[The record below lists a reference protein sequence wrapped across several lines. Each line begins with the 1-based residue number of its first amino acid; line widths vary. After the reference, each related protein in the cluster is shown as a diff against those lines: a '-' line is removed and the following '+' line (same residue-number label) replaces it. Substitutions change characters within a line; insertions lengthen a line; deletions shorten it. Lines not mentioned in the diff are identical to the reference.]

1 LAVCGALRPRRALAQ
16 AIGFAMDLTA
26 PCPLAGVLAQRL
38 RDEQENLTMRW
49 LERIS
54 QRVNLHPNRIFPT
67 EDMLDHVPI
76 LILGIATYIED
87 PGQPVTA
94 DTPVIAKA
102 MELGALRH
110 SQGFDEYELLKEYEI
125 FGGILYSFLAS
136 AVDDIDQE
144 CSRSELIL
152 CAHRL
157 YQAITLIQQA
167 TTTQFLAL
175 MKERL
180 SEREDRLRA
189 FNRTLTH
196 ELRNRIGATMG
207 AGQLLQIPEIA
218 DTERERLVGVVVRNM
233 ESMRVAL
240 DNLLELTRL
249 SSDSRQQRHVLL
261 PRAAAEVVR
270 QLRELARS
278 RQTTVRVQSDLPDV
292 EVNAAAVELC
302 LMNYLS
308 NALKYADAQKS
319 ERWVEIS
326 GRIQPASSDAPAYV
340 VIEVTDNGVGVPA
353 DQHGKLF
360 ERFFRAGVDS
370 TTGVEGTGLG
380 LSIVRETVEAIG
392 GRSWAEFHGGK
403 SVFAFSLPV
412 RRSTDPLPT
421 DDGGATS

>member
-1 LAVCGALRPRRALAQ
+1 
-16 AIGFAMDLTA
+16 MDLTD

-38 RDEQENLTMRW
+38 REQQEHLTMRW

-54 QRVNLHPNRIFPT
+54 QRVDLHPNRIFPT
-67 EDMLDHVPI
+67 EELLDHVPI
-76 LILGIATYIED
+76 LILGIAAYVED
-87 PGQPVTA
+87 PGQPVSA

-110 SQGFDEYELLKEYEI
+110 AQGFDEYELLKEYEI
-125 FGGILYSFLAS
+125 FGGILYSFLAT
-136 AVDDIDQE
+136 AVDEIDQP
-144 CSRSELIL
+144 CTRAELIL

-157 YQAITLIQQA
+157 YHAITLIQQA

-175 MKERL
+175 MKERI

-218 DTERERLVGVVVRNM
+218 DAERERLVGVVVRNM

-278 RQTTVRVQSDLPDV
+278 RQATVRVQAELPEV

-308 NALKYADAQKS
+308 NALKYADSDKP

-326 GRIQPASSDAPAYV
+326 GRIQPASSDTPAHA

-353 DQHGKLF
+353 HHRDNLF
-360 ERFFRAGVDS
+360 QRFFRAGVNS
-370 TTGVEGTGLG
+370 VTGVEGTGLG
-380 LSIVRETVEAIG
+380 LSIVREAVEALG
-392 GRSWAEFHGGK
+392 GRAWAEFPAGK

-412 RRSTDPLPT
+412 RRATDPLPS
-421 DDGGATS
+421 DERRASS

>member
-1 LAVCGALRPRRALAQ
+1 LAVRGDLHPRRARIDT
-16 AIGFAMDLTA
+16 IGFAMDLTA

-38 RDEQENLTMRW
+38 RDEQEHLTMRW

-54 QRVNLHPNRIFPT
+54 QRVNLHPNKIFPT

-76 LILGIATYIED
+76 LILGIATYVED
-87 PGQPVTA
+87 PSQPVTA

-136 AVDDIDQE
+136 AVDEIEQE

-157 YQAITLIQQA
+157 YQAISLIQQA

-261 PRAAAEVVR
+261 PQAAAEVVR

-278 RQTTVRVQSDLPDV
+278 RQATVRIQPDLPAV

-308 NALKYADAQKS
+308 NALKYADSAKA
-319 ERWVEIS
+319 ERWVKIS
-326 GRIQPASSDAPAYV
+326 GRIEPATSDTSAFV
-340 VIEVTDNGVGVPA
+340 VIEVTDNGVGVPSNHR
-353 DQHGKLF
+353 DKLF

-370 TTGVEGTGLG
+370 VTGVEGTGLG
-380 LSIVRETVEAIG
+380 LSIVREAVEALG
-392 GRSWAEFHGGK
+392 GRAWAEFRDEM
-403 SVFAFSLPV
+403 SVFAFSLPI
-412 RRSTDPLPT
+412 RRASDPLPSEVGHAST
-421 DDGGATS
+421 

>member
-1 LAVCGALRPRRALAQ
+1 
-16 AIGFAMDLTA
+16 MDLTA
-26 PCPLAGVLAQRL
+26 PCPLAGVLAQRM
-38 RDEQENLTMRW
+38 RDEQEQLTMRW

-67 EDMLDHVPI
+67 EQLLDHVPI
-76 LILGIATYIED
+76 LILGIAAYIED
-87 PGQPVTA
+87 PGQPVSA

-136 AVDDIDQE
+136 AVDDIDQP
-144 CSRSELIL
+144 CSRSELVL

-196 ELRNRIGATMG
+196 E
-207 AGQLLQIPEIA
+207 QIPEIA
-218 DTERERLVGVVVRNM
+218 DAERERLVGIVVRNM

-270 QLRELARS
+270 QLREVARS
-278 RQTTVRVQSDLPDV
+278 RQAIVRVQSDLPEV

-308 NALKYADAQKS
+308 NALKYADSQKP

-326 GRIQPASSDAPAYV
+326 GRIEPASNDLSAFV
-340 VIEVTDNGVGVPA
+340 VMAVTDNGVGVPA
-353 DQHGKLF
+353 PHRDKLF

-370 TTGVEGTGLG
+370 ATGVEGTGLG
-380 LSIVRETVEAIG
+380 LSIVRETVEALG
-392 GRSWAEFHGGK
+392 GHAWAEFDHGK

-412 RRSTDPLPT
+412 RRATDPLPT
-421 DDGGATS
+421 DGLRASS

>member
-1 LAVCGALRPRRALAQ
+1 
-16 AIGFAMDLTA
+16 MDLTA

-38 RDEQENLTMRW
+38 RDEQEHLTMRW

-54 QRVNLHPNRIFPT
+54 QRVDLHPNRIFPT
-67 EDMLDHVPI
+67 EQLLDHVPI
-76 LILGIATYIED
+76 LILGIAAYVED
-87 PGQPVTA
+87 PGQPVSA

-125 FGGILYSFLAS
+125 FGGILFSFLAS
-136 AVDDIDQE
+136 AVDGIEQP
-144 CSRSELIL
+144 CSRGELIL

-167 TTTQFLAL
+167 TTTQFLVL

-218 DTERERLVGVVVRNM
+218 EAERERLVGVVVRNM

-278 RQTTVRVQSDLPDV
+278 REASVRVRPDLPEV

-308 NALKYADAQKS
+308 NALKYADSDKG

-326 GRIQPASSDAPAYV
+326 GRIQRASSDTPAYV
-340 VIEVTDNGVGVPA
+340 VIEVTDNGVGVA
-353 DQHGKLF
+353 STHRDKLF
-360 ERFFRAGVDS
+360 ERFFRAGVNS
-370 TTGVEGTGLG
+370 ATGVEGTGLG
-380 LSIVRETVEAIG
+380 LSIVRETVEALG
-392 GRSWAEFHGGK
+392 GSAWAEFPDGK

-412 RRSTDPLPT
+412 RRATDPLPAE
-421 DDGGATS
+421 DHGAAN

>member
-1 LAVCGALRPRRALAQ
+1 
-16 AIGFAMDLTA
+16 MDLTA
-26 PCPLAGVLAQRL
+26 PCPLAGVLAQRM
-38 RDEQENLTMRW
+38 RDEQEHLTMRW

-54 QRVNLHPNRIFPT
+54 QRVNLHPNKIFPT

-76 LILGIATYIED
+76 LILGIATYVED
-87 PGQPVTA
+87 PTQPVTA

-136 AVDDIDQE
+136 AVDEIDQE
-144 CSRSELIL
+144 CTRSELIL

-180 SEREDRLRA
+180 REREDRLRA

-207 AGQLLQIPEIA
+207 AGQLLQLSEIA
-218 DTERERLVGVVVRNM
+218 ESERERLVGVVVRNM

-261 PRAAAEVVR
+261 PQAAAEVVR

-278 RQTTVRVQSDLPDV
+278 RQANVRVQRDLPAV

-308 NALKYADAQKS
+308 NALKYADSAKA
-319 ERWVEIS
+319 ERWVDIS
-326 GRIQPASSDAPAYV
+326 GRIEPATSDTPAFV
-340 VIEVTDNGVGVPA
+340 VVEVKDNGVGVPSN
-353 DQHGKLF
+353 DRDKLF
-360 ERFFRAGVDS
+360 ERFFRAGVNS
-370 TTGVEGTGLG
+370 ATGVEGTGLG
-380 LSIVRETVEAIG
+380 LSIVREAVEALG
-392 GRSWAEFHGGK
+392 GRAWAEFGDGT

-412 RRSTDPLPT
+412 RRATDPLPSDEGSEST
-421 DDGGATS
+421 

>member
-1 LAVCGALRPRRALAQ
+1 
-16 AIGFAMDLTA
+16 MDLTA

-87 PGQPVTA
+87 PGQPVSA

-136 AVDDIDQE
+136 AVENIDQE

-278 RQTTVRVQSDLPDV
+278 RQTTVRVQSDLPEV
-292 EVNAAAVELC
+292 EVNAAAIELC

-308 NALKYADAQKS
+308 NALKYADAQKA
-319 ERWVEIS
+319 ERWVEIA
-326 GRIQPASSDAPAYV
+326 GRIQPATSDAPAHA
-340 VIEVTDNGVGVPA
+340 VIEVVDNGVGVPA
-353 DQHGKLF
+353 DQRGKLF

-370 TTGVEGTGLG
+370 ATGVEGTGLG
-380 LSIVRETVEAIG
+380 LSIVRETVEALG
-392 GRSWAEFHGGK
+392 GRAWAEFAEEK

-421 DDGGATS
+421 

>member
-1 LAVCGALRPRRALAQ
+1 
-16 AIGFAMDLTA
+16 
-26 PCPLAGVLAQRL
+26 
-38 RDEQENLTMRW
+38 MRW

-54 QRVNLHPNRIFPT
+54 QRVDLHPNRIFPT
-67 EDMLDHVPI
+67 EELLDHVPI
-76 LILGIATYIED
+76 LILGIATYVED
-87 PGQPVTA
+87 PGQPVSA

-110 SQGFDEYELLKEYEI
+110 AQGFDEYELLKEYEI

-136 AVDDIDQE
+136 AVDEIDQP
-144 CSRSELIL
+144 CTRSEVIL

-157 YQAITLIQQA
+157 YHAISLIQQA

-175 MKERL
+175 MKERI

-218 DTERERLVGVVVRNM
+218 EAERERLVGVVVRNM

-278 RQTTVRVQSDLPDV
+278 RQASVRVAADLPEV

-308 NALKYADAQKS
+308 NALKYADSDKG

-326 GRIQPASSDAPAYV
+326 GRIQPASNDTPAYAV
-340 VIEVTDNGVGVPA
+340 VEVTDNGAGVPL
-353 DQHGKLF
+353 QHRDKLF
-360 ERFFRAGVDS
+360 QRFFRAGMDS
-370 TTGVEGTGLG
+370 ATGIEGTGLG
-380 LSIVRETVEAIG
+380 LSIVREAVEALG
-392 GRSWAEFHGGK
+392 GRAWAEFPDGK

-412 RRSTDPLPT
+412 RRATDPHPN
-421 DDGGATS
+421 DGGRASS

>member
-1 LAVCGALRPRRALAQ
+1 
-16 AIGFAMDLTA
+16 MDLTA

-38 RDEQENLTMRW
+38 RDEQEHLTMRW

-67 EDMLDHVPI
+67 EEMLDHVPI
-76 LILGIATYIED
+76 LILGIATYVED

-102 MELGALRH
+102 MELGELRH

-136 AVDDIDQE
+136 AVDDIDQP

-175 MKERL
+175 MKERI

-218 DTERERLVGVVVRNM
+218 ETERERLVGVVVRNM

-278 RQTTVRVQSDLPDV
+278 RQTTVRVQPDLPNV
-292 EVNAAAVELC
+292 EINAAAVELC

-308 NALKYADAQKS
+308 NALKYADSQKGES
-319 ERWVEIS
+319 WVEIS
-326 GRIQPASSDAPAYV
+326 GRIQPASSDTPAHA
-340 VIEVTDNGVGVPA
+340 VIEVTDNGVGVPT
-353 DQHGKLF
+353 DQRVKLF

-380 LSIVRETVEAIG
+380 LSIVRETVQALG
-392 GRSWAEFHGGK
+392 GRAWAEFDDGK

-412 RRSTDPLPT
+412 RRSTDPLP
-421 DDGGATS
+421 AENVRAPS

>member
-1 LAVCGALRPRRALAQ
+1 
-16 AIGFAMDLTA
+16 MDLTT

-38 RDEQENLTMRW
+38 RDQQEQLTLRW

-54 QRVNLHPNRIFPT
+54 QRVDLHPNRIFPT
-67 EDMLDHVPI
+67 EELLDHVPI
-76 LILGIATYIED
+76 LILGIAAYVED
-87 PGQPVTA
+87 PGQPVSA

-110 SQGFDEYELLKEYEI
+110 AQGFDEYELLKEYEI
-125 FGGILYSFLAS
+125 FGGILYSFLAT
-136 AVDDIDQE
+136 AVDEIDQP
-144 CSRSELIL
+144 CTRAELIL

-157 YQAITLIQQA
+157 YHAITLIQQA

-175 MKERL
+175 MKERI

-218 DTERERLVGVVVRNM
+218 EAERERLVGVVVRNM

-278 RQTTVRVQSDLPDV
+278 RQATVRVQPDLPEV

-308 NALKYADAQKS
+308 NALKYADSDKPD
-319 ERWVEIS
+319 RWVEIS
-326 GRIQPASSDAPAYV
+326 GRIQPASSDTPPYA
-340 VIEVTDNGVGVPA
+340 VIEVTDNGVGVPP
-353 DQHGKLF
+353 HHREKLF
-360 ERFFRAGVDS
+360 QRFFRAGVDS
-370 TTGVEGTGLG
+370 ATGIEGTGLG
-380 LSIVRETVEAIG
+380 LSIVREAVEALG
-392 GRSWAEFHGGK
+392 GRAWAEFSDGK

-412 RRSTDPLPT
+412 RRATDPHPAR
-421 DDGGATS
+421 DAFASN

>member
-1 LAVCGALRPRRALAQ
+1 
-16 AIGFAMDLTA
+16 MTA
-26 PCPLAGVLAQRL
+26 PCPLAGVLAERL
-38 RDEQENLTMRW
+38 RDEQEHLTMRW

-54 QRVNLHPNRIFPT
+54 QRVDLHPNRIFPT
-67 EDMLDHVPI
+67 EELLDHVPI
-76 LILGIATYIED
+76 LILGIAAYVED

-110 SQGFDEYELLKEYEI
+110 AQGFDEYELLKEYEI
-125 FGGILYSFLAS
+125 FGGILYSFLAT
-136 AVDDIDQE
+136 AVVDIDQP
-144 CSRSELIL
+144 CTRSELIL

-157 YQAITLIQQA
+157 YHAISLIQQA

-175 MKERL
+175 MKERI

-218 DTERERLVGVVVRNM
+218 EAERERLVGVVVRNM

-278 RQTTVRVQSDLPDV
+278 RQASVRVAPDLPEV

-308 NALKYADAQKS
+308 NALKYADSDKG

-326 GRIQPASSDAPAYV
+326 GRIQPASNDAPAFA
-340 VIEVTDNGVGVPA
+340 VIEVTDNGAGVPL
-353 DQHGKLF
+353 QHRDKLF
-360 ERFFRAGVDS
+360 QRFFRAGMDS
-370 TTGVEGTGLG
+370 ATGIEGTGLG
-380 LSIVRETVEAIG
+380 LSIVREAVEALG
-392 GRSWAEFHGGK
+392 GRAWAEFPDGK

-412 RRSTDPLPT
+412 RRATDPLPNN
-421 DDGGATS
+421 GGRASS

>member
-1 LAVCGALRPRRALAQ
+1 
-16 AIGFAMDLTA
+16 
-26 PCPLAGVLAQRL
+26 
-38 RDEQENLTMRW
+38 MRW

-54 QRVNLHPNRIFPT
+54 QRVDLHPNRIFPT
-67 EDMLDHVPI
+67 EELLNHVPI
-76 LILGIATYIED
+76 LILGIAAYVED
-87 PGQPVTA
+87 PGQPVSA

-110 SQGFDEYELLKEYEI
+110 AQGFDEYELLKEYEI
-125 FGGILYSFLAS
+125 FGGILYSFLAT
-136 AVDDIDQE
+136 AVDEIDQP
-144 CSRSELIL
+144 CTRAELIL

-157 YQAITLIQQA
+157 YHAITLIQQA

-218 DTERERLVGVVVRNM
+218 DAEHERLVGVVVRNM

-249 SSDSRQQRHVLL
+249 STDSRQQRHVLL

-278 RQTTVRVQSDLPDV
+278 RQASVRVHPDLPEV

-308 NALKYADAQKS
+308 NALKYADAEKG
-319 ERWVEIS
+319 ERWVEIA
-326 GRIQPASSDAPAYV
+326 GRIQPAANDTPAYA
-340 VIEVTDNGVGVPA
+340 VIEVTDNGVGVPVHHR
-353 DQHGKLF
+353 DNLF
-360 ERFFRAGVDS
+360 QRFFRAGVDS
-370 TTGVEGTGLG
+370 ATGVEGTGLG
-380 LSIVRETVEAIG
+380 LSIVREAVEALG
-392 GRSWAEFHGGK
+392 GRAWAEFPDGK

-412 RRSTDPLPT
+412 RRATDPRPSA
-421 DDGGATS
+421 DGRAPS

>member
-1 LAVCGALRPRRALAQ
+1 
-16 AIGFAMDLTA
+16 MDLTA

-38 RDEQENLTMRW
+38 RDEQEHLTMRW

-54 QRVNLHPNRIFPT
+54 QRVDLHPNRIFPT
-67 EDMLDHVPI
+67 EELLDHVPI
-76 LILGIATYIED
+76 LILGIAAYVED
-87 PGQPVTA
+87 PGQPVSA

-110 SQGFDEYELLKEYEI
+110 AQGFDEYELLKEYEI
-125 FGGILYSFLAS
+125 FGGILYSFLAT
-136 AVDDIDQE
+136 AVDEIDQP
-144 CSRSELIL
+144 CTRAELIL

-157 YQAITLIQQA
+157 YHAISLIQQA

-218 DTERERLVGVVVRNM
+218 EAERERLVGVVVRNM

-278 RQTTVRVQSDLPDV
+278 RQASVRLAADLPEV

-308 NALKYADAQKS
+308 NALKYADADKG

-326 GRIQPASSDAPAYV
+326 GRIQPASNDTPAYAV
-340 VIEVTDNGVGVPA
+340 VEVTDNGAGVPL
-353 DQHGKLF
+353 QHRDKLF
-360 ERFFRAGVDS
+360 QRFFRAGMDS
-370 TTGVEGTGLG
+370 ATGIEGTGLG
-380 LSIVRETVEAIG
+380 LSIVREAVEALG
-392 GRSWAEFHGGK
+392 GRAWAEFPDGK

-412 RRSTDPLPT
+412 RRATDPHPN
-421 DDGGATS
+421 DGGRASS